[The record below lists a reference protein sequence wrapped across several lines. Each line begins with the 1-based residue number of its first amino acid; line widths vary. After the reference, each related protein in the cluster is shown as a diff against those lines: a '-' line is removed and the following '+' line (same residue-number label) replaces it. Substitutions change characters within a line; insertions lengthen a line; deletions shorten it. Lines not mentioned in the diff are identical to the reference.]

1 LVKDKLNLLHH
12 IQSKRAKQ
20 TRKQPIKRD
29 VFNQISSIV
38 RKYGLKKNF
47 LSVLENVE
55 DYLPE
60 TNLNYNRVRVKT
72 LMESPLFSLVT
83 KDVYAL
89 TMSIIKK
96 IDNSYLKFAHSP
108 DEILL
113 CRLLYRLN
121 PTLDPDKLMRY
132 HFETLFLHE
141 NAKIENNESNEH
153 STGKTR

>member
-1 LVKDKLNLLHH
+1 MTLQEYIRNERVRQRK
-12 IQSKRAKQ
+12 
-20 TRKQPIKRD
+20 KQPIKRD

-60 TNLNYNRVRVKT
+60 TNLNYNRVRVKA